1 MLNISIIQVFIRAMH
16 EYTKGL
22 NTNAQL
28 GWMCPDAICA
38 TSCDHNREDVR
49 EYIRRAI
56 IESRNSGV
64 DIILAPYYENYHW
77 VLLVVWVS
85 HGMIFMYDSLR
96 TSQMRRLLIMSLFSS
111 VFRNMCGDGEN
122 KQKVIWKQVKCAK
135 QTGG

>member
-64 DIILAPYYENYHW
+64 DIILAPYYEN
-77 VLLVVWVS
+77 
-85 HGMIFMYDSLR
+85 
-96 TSQMRRLLIMSLFSS
+96 